1 MTRLVI
7 AAALTLTLCVVAPA
21 IGQDAGLRKRVLD
34 ARIDNLEQKI
44 ERARDR
50 EGVLS
55 SQIEVVTQKI
65 AALEGEVGSAQ
76 ARLDRLESEL
86 VLQQRR
92 LDRLNELF
100 HLQTSRLEF
109 LQAQH
114 AAATVRLNRRLV
126 EIYTSD
132 PTEPL
137 SVVLEAASFGDMLD
151 QLEFLSDIGRQD
163 EKIVT
168 EVRRAKLHMHRLRE
182 NTKETREAQV
192 ETTRAVEARTAEQR
206 AARDRLAWSQ
216 RELATARQAKQSTL
230 NGVRADRND
239 AQAHMD
245 ELEAESAALA
255 ARIQAAQAA
264 RAAQAA
270 QAAQTERSA
279 HADRA
284 TSQAMPSPASSEPA
298 SPEPVSSGSGFI
310 WPVHGVVTSVF
321 GWRWG
326 RMHEGIDIAVASG
339 TPVVSAAAGTV
350 IIAGWSGGYG
360 NLVVVDHGNG
370 IATAY
375 GHNTNVT
382 VFVGQS
388 VSQGQLIAYSGS
400 TGHSTGPHV
409 HFEVRVNGA
418 ATDPFGYL

>member
-21 IGQDAGLRKRVLD
+21 TGQDAGLRKRVLD

-151 QLEFLSDIGRQD
+151 QLEFLSNIGRQD

-230 NGVRADRND
+230 HGVRADRND

>member
-21 IGQDAGLRKRVLD
+21 TGQDAGLRKRVLD

-151 QLEFLSDIGRQD
+151 QLEFLSNIGRQD

-230 NGVRADRND
+230 HGVRADRND

-284 TSQAMPSPASSEPA
+284 TSQAMPSPAS
-298 SPEPVSSGSGFI
+298 PEPVSSGSGFI

-350 IIAGWSGGYG
+350 IIAGWSGGSG

>member
-21 IGQDAGLRKRVLD
+21 TGQDAGLRKRVLD

-151 QLEFLSDIGRQD
+151 QLEFLSNIGRQD

-230 NGVRADRND
+230 HGVRADRND

-360 NLVVVDHGNG
+360 NLVVVDHGG
-370 IATAY
+370 GLSTAY
-375 GHNTNVT
+375 AHNSS
-382 VFVGQS
+382 FASSEGQA
-388 VSQGQLIAYSGS
+388 VSAGEVVSYSGN
-400 TGHSTGPHV
+400 TGNSSGPHV
-409 HFEVRVNGA
+409 HFEVRVNGSA
-418 ATDPFGYL
+418 VDPLGYL